1 MDSYG
6 GLIINQHTNRIDRYF
21 FPFLSDLTL
30 KCLSFRY
37 PVLRST
43 ILQIYSSY
51 LNDPCAVTRIRGREQ
66 SI

>member
-1 MDSYG
+1 M
-6 GLIINQHTNRIDRYF
+6 INQHTNRIDRYF

-30 KCLSFRY
+30 KRLSFRY

-43 ILQIYSSY
+43 ILQIY
-51 LNDPCAVTRIRGREQ
+51 LNDPRAVTRIRGREQ

>member
-1 MDSYG
+1 M
-6 GLIINQHTNRIDRYF
+6 INQHTNRIDRYF

-30 KCLSFRY
+30 KRLSFRY

-43 ILQIYSSY
+43 ILQIY
-51 LNDPCAVTRIRGREQ
+51 LNDPRTVTRIRGREQ